1 MLSSVLVNKL
11 PPGIR
16 LIVSREIAGDSWDVD
31 RVMNIVEREVDA
43 RERVS
48 VLTSCAPTTNVKP

>member
-1 MLSSVLVNKL
+1 MEAHIRGLRALGISVAAYGSMLSSVLVNKL

-31 RVMNIVEREVDA
+31 RVMNIVE
-43 RERVS
+43 
-48 VLTSCAPTTNVKP
+48 